1 MTTQAEPKVW
11 VFFYG
16 SNINFDVLEDGGLVP
31 GEWEVARS
39 PGFDI
44 RIAPTA
50 NLIRSERDVVWGIN
64 ATATHAELGGLYR
77 DYVQGKLGQIYLPE
91 AILTCTVDGKVRPA
105 MTYVCHA
112 MIPRPADPA
121 YVERITGPARQF
133 GFPSWYIER
142 LEGFRSSRASVS
154 DDHDH

>member
-1 MTTQAEPKVW
+1 MASQAEPKVW

-16 SNINFDVLEDGGLVP
+16 SNINFDVLKDAGMVP

-50 NLIRSERDVVWGIN
+50 NLVRSERDVVWGVN
-64 ATATHAELGGLYR
+64 ATATHVELGRLYR
-77 DYVQGKLGQIYLPE
+77 DYVQAKLGQIYLPE
-91 AILTCTVDGKVRPA
+91 AILTYTADGKIRPA

-112 MIPRPADPA
+112 MVLRPADPA
-121 YVERITGPARQF
+121 YVDRITGAARQF

-142 LEGFRSSRASVS
+142 LEGFRPPHASVV
-154 DDHDH
+154 DDR